1 VISVGADGFAGG
13 WVAVELR
20 DGAFARAWVA
30 STVEVLFA
38 GVPDGAFVGV
48 DMPVGLVDSGWRT
61 ADLRARGLVG
71 GRHNSVFRIPPRGVW
86 RADDLAEA
94 QRRCRDLTGA
104 GLSAQTWS
112 LRRKVLEVSTYPG
125 RLFEVHPEVV
135 FATIA
140 GRPLPSG
147 KRTWNGQAARRALLA
162 RAGVVLPDD
171 LGPAGSAG
179 NATSAGSAG
188 NATSAGSAGAV
199 PVDDVLDAAVVAWCA
214 YRIGLGEARHVPDPP
229 VEHDRI
235 TGRPIVIWYA
245 GLP

>member
-1 VISVGADGFAGG
+1 VISVGADGFPGG
-13 WVAVELR
+13 WVAVELH
-20 DGAFARAWVA
+20 DGEFAKAWVA

-71 GRHNSVFRIPPRGVW
+71 RRHNSVFRIPPRGVW

-112 LRRKVLEVSTYPG
+112 LRRKILEVSSYPG

-135 FATIA
+135 FAAIA
-140 GRPLPSG
+140 GRPLPHG

-171 LGPAGSAG
+171 LGPAG
-179 NATSAGSAG
+179 
-188 NATSAGSAGAV
+188 AV

-214 YRIGLGEARHVPDPP
+214 SRIGWGEARHVPDPP
-229 VEHDRI
+229 AEHDRI
-235 TGRPIVIWYA
+235 TGRPIVIWYS